1 MDASYTIKNWP
12 HHNTPQNISSA
23 RFPKGTKP
31 TWPPCTFCT
40 HPTCIF
46 RIPRINGS
54 RELPKTRVLTALTG
68 ACPTGNLQT
77 HWISCAPEPAGSGH
91 SGSSRLSQ
99 HSSCLP
105 GGSPAWPRG
114 TEAAQALPWTS
125 VLENLEKQPVLL
137 RGRVE
142 EGEEQIIDRFW

>member
-1 MDASYTIKNWP
+1 MLPTPSKTDLTIILHKTFLQP
-12 HHNTPQNISSA
+12 DFPREQSLHDHHVLSA
-23 RFPKGTKP
+23 PSL
-31 TWPPCTFCT
+31 
-40 HPTCIF
+40 TCIF
-46 RIPRINGS
+46 RIPQINGS

-77 HWISCAPEPAGSGH
+77 HCISCAPEPAGSGH
-91 SGSSRLSQ
+91 SSSSRLSR

-142 EGEEQIIDRFW
+142 EGEEQIIDRF